1 MNRQQR
7 RKAARDGRREM
18 LRAKADFDRDVRRDG
33 IFDASRAVR
42 DPGYM
47 ANAVD
52 QRRRQKENWSKN
64 GITEADLK
72 AEYQRGYASARKDL
86 VDFAMSSFYASI
98 AIALHRRH
106 GFDEDQITDVLDDVQ
121 QIMTEEIT
129 VHDLV
134 NRCREET
141 GLEIVQAVE
150 EGYL

>member
-1 MNRQQR
+1 MN
-7 RKAARDGRREM
+7 
-18 LRAKADFDRDVRRDG
+18 
-33 IFDASRAVR
+33 
-42 DPGYM
+42 
-47 ANAVD
+47 
-52 QRRRQKENWSKN
+52 
-64 GITEADLK
+64 
-72 AEYQRGYASARKDL
+72 
-86 VDFAMSSFYASI
+86 SFYASI

-150 EGYL
+150 EGYM